1 MEFEPL
7 YDDDWLSENIGP
19 SKRNWERMRQEG
31 TGPPFVKV
39 GKRVLYRPSDVEEWL
54 RLNTFTSTAE
64 AKAAK
69 NTEAAE
75 IARRYEEHQLVKAAA
90 QVEKIDKVAAGRR
103 HREREDT
110 AS

>member
-1 MEFEPL
+1 
-7 YDDDWLSENIGP
+7 
-19 SKRNWERMRQEG
+19 MRQEG
-31 TGPPFVKV
+31 TGPPFMKV

-54 RLNTFTSTAE
+54 RQNTFTSTAE

-69 NTEAAE
+69 EHEAAE
-75 IARRYEEHQLVKAAA
+75 LARRYEERQLTKAAA
-90 QVEKIDKVAAGRR
+90 QVVKMDKIAAGRR

>member
-1 MEFEPL
+1 MALEPY
-7 YDDDWLSENIGP
+7 YDDDWLEENLGP
-19 SKRNWERMRQEG
+19 SKRYWERMRQEG
-31 TGPPFVKV
+31 TGPPFMKV

-54 RLNTFTSTAE
+54 RQNTFTSTAE

-69 NTEAAE
+69 KHEAAE
-75 IARRYEEHQLVKAAA
+75 LARRYEERKRATVAA
-90 QVEKIDKVAAGRR
+90 QVQKIDRIAAGRR